1 MELTPEQ
8 IAKLEP
14 SHPLFVVLE
23 RMKKVEEK
31 MNTADPEI
39 STHMK
44 AIWQQLQEYD
54 DLAHLL
60 SPQQI
65 GVLMKGLQK
74 HTGIS
79 LVVEDKKRPS
89 KSKKITADDLL

>member
-8 IAKLEP
+8 LLKCGVD
-14 SHPLFVVLE
+14 HPIHEVLS
-23 RMKKVEEK
+23 RMAEVEK
-31 MNTADPEI
+31 RLLAGDPEI
-39 STHMK
+39 STHLK
-44 AIWQQLQEYD
+44 AIWTQLQEYD